1 MVRSLSSFYRYCI
14 GRYRTLVTFREELEN
29 IENYF
34 SIQRYRFGN
43 RFYLNVNIS
52 PENQCCMDLK
62 IIKMSLQP
70 LVENAIYHGL
80 ETKFDKGHVTISTEL
95 TQSRFIIVVSDDG
108 VGIAPDTLNKINML
122 LNMNPRDFSSEDTEI
137 GKTIGVGLMNINQ
150 RIKMYFG
157 EDYGLIVRSIKDIG
171 TDIEITLPLVTDM
184 EI

>member
-1 MVRSLSSFYRYCI
+1 
-14 GRYRTLVTFREELEN
+14 
-29 IENYF
+29 
-34 SIQRYRFGN
+34 
-43 RFYLNVNIS
+43 
-52 PENQCCMDLK
+52 
-62 IIKMSLQP
+62 
-70 LVENAIYHGL
+70 
-80 ETKFDKGHVTISTEL
+80 
-95 TQSRFIIVVSDDG
+95 
-108 VGIAPDTLNKINML
+108 ML